1 MRSNPD
7 DDDGGSKDG
16 YSWDYAGTILD
27 AAGVPQSEEGPNQN
41 DVVLLADNKTLLCV
55 MRIDS
60 GEGPT
65 MRYEPLVRSF
75 SSDWG
80 ATWTAAES
88 FGAGTAHCPAP
99 PAFLLSREDPD
110 GWCYV
115 CPRCQA
121 RQCSSRGFRL

>member
-75 SSDWG
+75 SSDWCYLDGGRELRSRYG
-80 ATWTAAES
+80 ALS
-88 FGAGTAHCPAP
+88 CPTGI
-99 PAFLLSREDPD
+99 SVTREDPD